1 MIFKMFRCIDDL
13 DIEQFMK
20 TALPTINSLTY
31 SYFGESNQ
39 FNQNTIIRMI
49 NRLNAQNTVQFWE
62 IMSQIYQCETKHI
75 QQYYSYYTKQ
85 LIQMTDLKY
94 HRHKKQTSEK
104 VQKFQQ
110 ELKAALINTI
120 YDFGKSVSHSISDRE
135 LCVLVNSIVEND
147 ATQQFWNRV
156 TAQVRSKTKKQLY
169 DFYHTSFSKALYDSN
184 ITKEDKALIEQ
195 LNQEQPEKK
204 PAELAQTF
212 LEQTGRN
219 VLKHS
224 VVMCFVYIRR
234 NISSQQKYSIQSNIE

>member
-1 MIFKMFRCIDDL
+1 ML
-13 DIEQFMK
+13 
-20 TALPTINSLTY
+20 TALPTINSLQYT
-31 SYFGESNQ
+31 YFGESQLYDTNVVI
-39 FNQNTIIRMI
+39 NII
-49 NRLNAQNTVQFWE
+49 NNLNANDAHEFWD
-62 IMSQIYQCETKHI
+62 IMSQIYQCDTKYI
-75 QQYYSYYTKQ
+75 QQYFVQITNKQYQSIVLQQCYTKN
-85 LIQMTDLKY
+85 IY
-94 HRHKKQTSEK
+94 SNYSHRHKKSTSEK
-104 VQKFQQ
+104 VQKSQE
-110 ELKAALINTI
+110 ELKMALISVATE
-120 YDFGKSVSHSISDRE
+120 FGQSASNLISDRE

-156 TAQVRSKTKKQLY
+156 AAQVRSKTKKQLY

-204 PAELAQTF
+204 PAELAHTF

-234 NISSQQKYSIQSNIE
+234 NIYKQKYSIQSNIE